1 MKNMDI
7 MPTKTEIYRIRCAK
21 MKPEERLKKC
31 FELSEFS
38 KKMNK
43 NIDIEIKRRSKN
55 YFCLK

>member
-1 MKNMDI
+1 